1 MGEKLLLVIFL
12 VSCVSLRCDVYN
24 SDSRGAWAL
33 YVTGRFKEVTVR
45 NITIRYSAEII
56 TVDLPLPPGVNERS
70 SQVGRFLLS
79 EPPSTHIHAFIL
91 RIHGNHLIPSLCQ
104 QTAIPSNKHKHKRS
118 NVDEIHLE
126 KGKVSQLASKE
137 RAAHSFHFSL
147 LIPFLTPCHPIQ
159 AQPAIPLKSI
169 NPDVRTTV
177 MYNPASQPTGGSQS
191 TYKMK
196 NERLD
201 GKILRE
207 TTQSE

>member
-1 MGEKLLLVIFL
+1 MPADGHTF
-12 VSCVSLRCDVYN
+12 
-24 SDSRGAWAL
+24 
-33 YVTGRFKEVTVR
+33 
-45 NITIRYSAEII
+45 
-56 TVDLPLPPGVNERS
+56 
-70 SQVGRFLLS
+70 
-79 EPPSTHIHAFIL
+79 
-91 RIHGNHLIPSLCQ
+91 Q
-104 QTAIPSNKHKHKRS
+104 QTQTQTIKCGRNTPG
-118 NVDEIHLE
+118 